1 MEKNLTYFSMIVFVI
16 LFTIVWSIIAGLF
29 YFLGKV
35 SLNDPFSKKTIAF
48 MVLHL
53 TVMLFFFLCV
63 FYSPWN
69 RSLTKSGDD
78 AKKKHDAIKE
88 KTEPVYQDQI
98 KAFWLDALNKQ
109 NRYYFIS
116 FMCLSLLP
124 FFYFLYYISTN
135 EVPQIETFL
144 NETFSFLLLVISIF
158 YTALV
163 LLLYTV
169 CHKKVYMVLPFLLF
183 GFFGGMLYFQR
194 PIPFLTTVGAIA
206 LCIIESVL
214 VFKKVAF
221 AWCLIPLVPF
231 YLTLFILY
239 TQQQH

>member
-1 MEKNLTYFSMIVFVI
+1 MIVFVI

-158 YTALV
+158 YTAIV

>member
-1 MEKNLTYFSMIVFVI
+1 
-16 LFTIVWSIIAGLF
+16 
-29 YFLGKV
+29 
-35 SLNDPFSKKTIAF
+35 
-48 MVLHL
+48 
-53 TVMLFFFLCV
+53 MLFFFLCV

-69 RSLTKSGDD
+69 RTLTKSGDD

>member
-169 CHKKVYMVLPFLLF
+169 CHEKVYMVLPFLLF
-183 GFFGGMLYFQR
+183 GFFGGILYFQR

>member
-169 CHKKVYMVLPFLLF
+169 CHEKVYMVLPFLLF

>member
-1 MEKNLTYFSMIVFVI
+1 MIVFVI

-124 FFYFLYYISTN
+124 FFYFLYYITTN
-135 EVPQIETFL
+135 EVPQIETFI

-158 YTALV
+158 YTAIV
-163 LLLYTV
+163 LLVYTL
-169 CHKKVYMVLPFLLF
+169 CHEKVYMVLPFLLF

>member
-1 MEKNLTYFSMIVFVI
+1 MIVFVI

-169 CHKKVYMVLPFLLF
+169 CHEKVYMVLPFLLF
-183 GFFGGMLYFQR
+183 GFFGGILYFQR

>member
-1 MEKNLTYFSMIVFVI
+1 MIVFVI

-169 CHKKVYMVLPFLLF
+169 CHEKVYMVLPFLLF

>member
-1 MEKNLTYFSMIVFVI
+1 MIVFVI

-69 RSLTKSGDD
+69 RTLTKSGDD